1 MDNRVRSTLGL
12 LRLKVRRPI
21 AGVVVVNV
29 AGEIDVSTAPLLWTV
44 VRRQI
49 ATRPRVFVLDL
60 SRVRFL
66 GACGVAV
73 LMTAQKMAPRLG
85 VTLRLA
91 RPSQPVAR
99 PLTVLRLDGA
109 FTMCRSLAG
118 AITDPT

>member
-1 MDNRVRSTLGL
+1 MRGL
-12 LRLKVRRPI
+12 LGLKVRRPM
-21 AGVVVVNV
+21 AGVVVVDV
-29 AGEIDVSTAPLLWTV
+29 AGEIDASTAPLLWTV

-60 SRVRFL
+60 SQVRFL

-73 LMTAQKMAPRLG
+73 LMTAQEIAPPLG

-91 RPSQPVAR
+91 RPSRPVAR

-109 FTMCRSLAG
+109 FDMCRSLAD
-118 AITDPT
+118 AIADPT